1 MNLIEIHPIAYN
13 PFIASQAI
21 MTAKAA
27 TAAIR
32 IKADELKVTV
42 ILFFFF
48 VIFILR
54 AMPSL
59 YRPKYERACGV
70 PFGPLFLPY

>member
-13 PFIASQAI
+13 PFTASQVI

-42 ILFFFF
+42 ILFFF

-70 PFGPLFLPY
+70 PFDPLFLPY

>member
-13 PFIASQAI
+13 PFTASQAI

-42 ILFFFF
+42 TFFSSSSYYTPGHA
-48 VIFILR
+48 I
-54 AMPSL
+54 SL
-59 YRPKYERACGV
+59 PPKI
-70 PFGPLFLPY
+70 